1 MAMEDMSATT
11 LDLKEALQQYFGY
24 TAFRG
29 PQEEII
35 RTLLSGKNVMVIM
48 PTGAGKS
55 LCYQLPAL
63 LMPGTAIV
71 ISPLIALMKNQVDQM
86 QAYDIPAEFLNSSL
100 SRREYEE
107 VKQKCLRGEVKL
119 LYVAPETLLSEHF
132 ADTLHQLKISFVAVD
147 EAHCISE
154 WGHDFRPEYRRIRH
168 AFRGLEPVPFIAL
181 TATATPR
188 VQRDILENLEIPDAV
203 IFRTSF
209 NRPNLYYQITPKRS
223 QQATL
228 KEIVQ
233 YIRSRPGQSGIVYCH
248 SRRRVEEVAQTLQAN
263 GIKALPYHAGM
274 DAATRNRNQDA
285 FLNEEIQV
293 IVATIAFG
301 MGIDKP
307 DVRFVIHY
315 DVPKSIENYYQETG
329 RAGRDGLPSDCIL
342 YYDYND
348 ILKLDRFLKDKPAS
362 EREAIVFLLQ
372 EMAYFCETGQCR
384 RKFLLQYFGESY
396 EADKCGGMCDN
407 CRYPKKSFDGQDIA
421 KPILETIAHLER
433 FPLIPILDHVVG
445 LQSEIAGRTL
455 PTFGKLRGHNLD
467 EIKSYVAQLM
477 VEGYLQR
484 DPSDYTLVQLTE
496 KGKAFLA
503 NPHPITLYPPYDR
516 TPAPA
521 DEEGF
526 IEELTL
532 HDEVLLEKLK
542 ALRKRIADERRVP
555 PYVIFQEPTLIEMA
569 TQYPITLEELERIP
583 GVGPVK
589 AQKFGRPFVELIREY
604 VEENDIERPVELIV
618 PTQPKKQADW
628 AEIIQSID
636 HRVPLPTIAQ
646 RLNLTLEELLTKIE
660 QIVFQA
666 GVRLKLDYAV
676 RTMLDPDRVE
686 EVFDYFYEAEDDD
699 IEKAMRALRGAYTY
713 EELRLLR
720 LHFHLSVS

>member
-1 MAMEDMSATT
+1 MSATT
-11 LDLKEALQQYFGY
+11 LDLREALQRYFGY

-35 RTLLSGKNVMVIM
+35 RTLLSGRSLMVIM

-63 LMPGTAIV
+63 LMPGTALI

-86 QAYDIPAEFLNSSL
+86 QAYDIPAVFLNSSL
-100 SRREYEE
+100 SKKEYEE
-107 VKQKCLRGEVKL
+107 VKRACLRGEAKL
-119 LYVAPETLLSEHF
+119 LYVAPETLLSESF
-132 ADTLHQLKISFVAVD
+132 SEILHQLKVSFVAVD

-168 AFRGLEPVPFIAL
+168 ALRDIAPLPIIAL

-188 VQRDILENLEIPDAV
+188 VQRDILENLEITDAV

-233 YIRSRPGQSGIVYCH
+233 YIRSRPGQAGIVYCH
-248 SRRRVEEVAQTLQAN
+248 SRRRVEEVASTLQAN
-263 GIKALPYHAGM
+263 GIRALPYHAGM
-274 DAATRNRNQDA
+274 DAATRSRNQDA
-285 FLNEEIQV
+285 FLNEESQV

-396 EADKCGGMCDN
+396 EMDKCGGMCDN
-407 CRYPKKSFDGQDIA
+407 CRYPKKSFDGQAIA
-421 KPILETIAHLER
+421 SPILRTLAALDR
-433 FPLIPILDHVVG
+433 FPLTPILDHVLG
-445 LQSEIAGRTL
+445 LLPEIGGKTF
-455 PTFGKLRGHNLD
+455 PTFGSLKGHHID
-467 EIKSYVAQLM
+467 ELKSYAAQLL
-477 VEGYLQR
+477 VEGYIQR
-484 DPSDYTLVQLTE
+484 DPHDYSVLTLTE
-496 KGKAFLA
+496 KGQAFLEQ
-503 NPHPITLYPPYDR
+503 PGPIPLYPPYDR

-521 DEEGF
+521 DEGMV
-526 IEELTL
+526 EELIL
-532 HDEVLLEKLK
+532 HDELLLEKLK
-542 ALRKRIADERRVP
+542 DLRKKIAQERRVP

-569 TQYPITLEELERIP
+569 TQYPVRMEELERIP

-589 AQKFGRPFVELIREY
+589 AQKFGQPFLDLIREY

-618 PTQPKKQADW
+618 PTQQKKQADW

-636 HRVPLPTIAQ
+636 QRVPLPTLAR
-646 RLNLTLEELLTKIE
+646 RLGLSLEELLEKVE
-660 QIVFQA
+660 QIVFGA
-666 GVRLKLDYAV
+666 GVRMKLDYAV
-676 RTMLDPDRVE
+676 QTMIDPDRVDE
-686 EVFDYFYEAEDDD
+686 AFDYFYEAEDDD
-699 IEKAMRALRGAYTY
+699 IEKAMRALRGEYTY

-720 LHFHLSVS
+720 LHFHLSVA

>member
-1 MAMEDMSATT
+1 MSLAA
-11 LDLKEALQQYFGY
+11 LDLKEALQHYFGY
-24 TAFRG
+24 PSFRG

-63 LMPGTAIV
+63 LLPGTTLV

-86 QAYDIPAEFLNSSL
+86 QAYDIPAVFLNSSL

-107 VKQKCLRGEVKL
+107 VKRSCLRGEAKL
-119 LYVAPETLLSEHF
+119 LYVAPETLLTDHF
-132 ADTLHQLKISFVAVD
+132 QEFLSQLKISFVAVD

-168 AFRGLEPVPFIAL
+168 ALRDVPSVPVIAL

-188 VQRDILENLEIPDAV
+188 VQRDILENLEILDAA

-248 SRRRVEEVAQTLQAN
+248 SRRRVEEVAATLRAN

-274 DAATRNRNQDA
+274 DNHTRNKNQDA
-285 FLNEEIQV
+285 FLNEDIQV

-329 RAGRDGLPSDCIL
+329 RAGRDGLPADCIL

-348 ILKLDRFLKDKPAS
+348 IIKLDRFLKDKPAS

-372 EMAYFCETGQCR
+372 EMAYFCESGQCR
-384 RKFLLQYFGESY
+384 RKFLLQYFGETY
-396 EADKCGGMCDN
+396 HAEKCGGMCDN
-407 CRYPKKSFDGQDIA
+407 CRYPKRSFDGQAIA
-421 KPILETIAHLER
+421 LPLLQVLKELGR
-433 FPLIPILDHVVG
+433 FPLTPILDHVIG
-445 LQSEIAGRTL
+445 LSPEIG
-455 PTFGKLRGHNLD
+455 GKPLSTYGSLKGHSMEDL
-467 EIKSYVAQLM
+467 KSYVTQLL
-477 VEGYLQR
+477 VEGYIER
-484 DPSDYTLVQLTE
+484 EPHDYSIVRLTP
-496 KGKAFLA
+496 KGHAFLQ
-503 NPHPITLYPPYDR
+503 NPHSLPLYPPYDR
-516 TPAPA
+516 TILPE
-521 DEEGF
+521 DEGMV
-526 IEELTL
+526 EELLL

-542 ALRKRIADERRVP
+542 ELRKQIAQERKVP

-569 TQYPITLEELERIP
+569 TQYPIKLEELERLP

-589 AQKFGRPFVELIREY
+589 AQKFGRPFVELIRQY
-604 VEENDIERPVELIV
+604 VEENDIERPVELIMPV
-618 PTQPKKQADW
+618 QQKRQVDW
-628 AEIIQSID
+628 AEIIQSTD
-636 HRVPLPTIAQ
+636 MRVPLQVIAR
-646 RLNLTLEELLTKIE
+646 RLNLTLEELIEKME
-660 QIVFQA
+660 QIVFVA
-666 GVRLKLDYAV
+666 GVKLRIGYAV
-676 RTMLDPDRVE
+676 ESMIEPERIE
-686 EVFDYFYEAEDDD
+686 EAFDYFYEAEDDD
-699 IEKAMRALRGAYTY
+699 IEKAMRALRGEYTY

-720 LHFHLSVS
+720 LHFHLTAAE

>member
-1 MAMEDMSATT
+1 MSSATA
-11 LDLKEALQQYFGY
+11 LDLREALQRYFGY
-24 TAFRG
+24 SSFRG

-63 LMPGTAIV
+63 LLPGTALV
-71 ISPLIALMKNQVDQM
+71 VSPLIALMKNQVDQM
-86 QAYDIPAEFLNSSL
+86 QAYDIPAMFLNSSL
-100 SRREYEE
+100 SKREYEE
-107 VKQKCLRGEVKL
+107 VKQACLRGEVKL
-119 LYVAPETLLSEHF
+119 LYVAPETLLTDHF
-132 ADTLHQLKISFVAVD
+132 QEFLQQLKVSFVAVD

-168 AFRGLEPVPFIAL
+168 ALRNLPPMPIIAL

-188 VQRDILENLEIPDAV
+188 VQRDILENLEIMDAV
-203 IFRTSF
+203 VFRTSF
-209 NRPNLYYQITPKRS
+209 NRPNLYYQVTPKRS
-223 QQATL
+223 HQATL

-248 SRRRVEEVAQTLQAN
+248 SRRRVEEVASTLQAN

-274 DAATRNRNQDA
+274 DSATRNRNQDA
-285 FLNEEIQV
+285 FLNEEVQV

-348 ILKLDRFLKDKPAS
+348 IIKLDRFLKDKPAS

-372 EMAYFCETGQCR
+372 EMAHFCETGQCR

-396 EADKCGGMCDN
+396 DTDKCGGMCDN
-407 CRYPKKSFDGQDIA
+407 CRYPKKSFDGQHVA
-421 KPILETIAHLER
+421 RPILQVLKQLGR
-433 FPLIPILDHVVG
+433 FPITPILDHVVG
-445 LQSEIAGRTL
+445 LSPEVGGKAL
-455 PTFGKLRGHNLD
+455 PTYGALKGHSMEEL
-467 EIKSYVAQLM
+467 KSYVTQLLI
-477 VEGYLQR
+477 EGYLER
-484 DPSDYTLVQLTE
+484 DMNDYSIMRLTE
-496 KGKAFLA
+496 KGEEFLK
-503 NPHPITLYPPYDR
+503 NPHPIMLYPPYDR
-516 TPAPA
+516 TPATD
-521 DEEGF
+521 DEAI
-526 IEELTL
+526 IEDLAL

-542 ALRKRIADERRVP
+542 ELRKKIAQEHNVP

-569 TQYPITLEELERIP
+569 TQYPIRLEELERIP

-589 AQKFGRPFVELIREY
+589 AQKFGKPFVDLIRNY
-604 VEENDIERPVELIV
+604 VEENNIERPVELIV
-618 PTQPKKQADW
+618 PVPQKRQVDW
-628 AEIIQSID
+628 AEIIQSTD
-636 HRVPLPTIAQ
+636 MRVPLPTIAR
-646 RLNLTLEELLTKIE
+646 RLNLSLEELIDKLE
-660 QIVFQA
+660 QIVFVA
-666 GVRLKLDYAV
+666 GVKLRLGYAV
-676 RTMLDPDRVE
+676 EAMMDIDRIE
-686 EVFDYFYEAEDDD
+686 EAFEYFYEAEDDD
-699 IEKAMRALRGAYTY
+699 IEKAMRALRGEYTY

-720 LHFHLSVS
+720 LHFHLTMMG

>member
-1 MAMEDMSATT
+1 M
-11 LDLKEALQQYFGY
+11 LDLKEALERYFGY
-24 TAFRG
+24 KSFRQ

-35 RTLLSGKNVMVIM
+35 RTLLEGKNVMVIM

-63 LMPGTAIV
+63 LLPGTALV
-71 ISPLIALMKNQVDQM
+71 VSPLIALMKNQVDQM
-86 QAYDIPAEFLNSSL
+86 QAYDIPAAFLNSSL

-107 VKQKCLRGEVKL
+107 VKRACLQGKVKL
-119 LYVAPETLLSEHF
+119 LYVAPETLLSESF
-132 ADTLHQLKISFVAVD
+132 AEVLAQLQISFVAVD

-168 AFRGLEPVPFIAL
+168 ALRDLPPMPIIAL

-188 VQRDILENLEIPDAV
+188 VQRDILENLEILDAV
-203 IFRTSF
+203 VFRTSF

-223 QQATL
+223 HQATL

-233 YIRSRPGQSGIVYCH
+233 YIRSRPGQAGIVYCH
-248 SRRRVEEVAQTLQAN
+248 SRRRVEDVANILQAN

-274 DAATRNRNQDA
+274 DAATRTRNQDA

-307 DVRFVIHY
+307 DVRFVIHF

-329 RAGRDGLPSDCIL
+329 RAGRDGLPADCIL

-396 EADKCGGMCDN
+396 DTHKCNGMCDN
-407 CRYPKKSFDGQDIA
+407 CRYPKQSIEGKDIA
-421 KPILETIAHLER
+421 LPILQALLQAEEY
-433 FPLIPILDHVVG
+433 PLTPILDHVAG
-445 LQSEIAGRTL
+445 LQPEIAGRAL
-455 PTFGKLRGHNLD
+455 PTFGALKGHKLDDL
-467 EIKSYVAQLM
+467 KAYAVQLL
-477 VEGYLQR
+477 VEGYIER
-484 DPSDYTLVQLTE
+484 HPSDYSVVRLTE
-496 KGKAFLA
+496 KGKAFVQ
-503 NPHPITLYPPYDR
+503 NPHPIPLYPPYDR
-516 TPAPA
+516 NYTPTETEPT
-521 DEEGF
+521 
-526 IEELTL
+526 EELHL
-532 HDEVLLEKLK
+532 HNEELLAQLK
-542 ALRKRIADERRVP
+542 NLRKKLAQEYQVP

-569 TQYPITLEELERIP
+569 TYFPFTVEELERIA

-589 AQKFGRPFVELIREY
+589 ARKYGPPFLELIRSF
-604 VEENDIERPVELIV
+604 VEENEIERPLELII
-618 PTQPKKQADW
+618 PTPQKRQTEW
-628 AEIIQSID
+628 VEIIQSID
-636 HRVPLPTIAQ
+636 HRIPLPTLAR
-646 RLNLTLEELLTKIE
+646 RLNLTLEELIEKIE
-660 QIVFQA
+660 HLVLRMGIRV
-666 GVRLKLDYAV
+666 KLDYAIQS
-676 RTMLDPDRVE
+676 MLPPDRVE
-686 EVFDYFYEAEDDD
+686 EAFDYFYEAEDDD
-699 IEKAMRALRGAYTY
+699 IEKAMDALNGEYTY

-720 LHFHLSVS
+720 LHFHLTVG